1 MNGYEVF
8 CQYQAIKLHFTTDT
22 YCYFKYNG
30 HVATKPDGFEKRKD
44 KYQFHKLARTLKDDE
59 VVGFFLAGFL
69 INSKAWVDF
78 FIEPE
83 AKERYLAWRKKLD
96 ALSYL
101 FNEDM
106 DKIVNNKH
114 DFGIGSIFAPPKD
127 GSMPFVWT
135 MMNRGEIMMETVAI
149 LHGLTGI
156 LDLWDEKYKTDYIY
170 EKTSKLI
177 RKYEP
182 FLHLDVSVFKEIV
195 RTHLTTA

>member
-44 KYQFHKLARTLKDDE
+44 KYQFHKLARILKDDE
-59 VVGFFLAGFL
+59 VQGFFLAGFL